1 MCRQSEGL
9 VRHGGRAIR
18 SIADALMGMSADH
31 DPQAPPRRRMPAPS
45 FCAAGH
51 VTTVNAAYAGTSS
64 GALPLHL
71 LLSDRDFR
79 EDDYEALLA
88 LDDLVENRKGELA
101 ICDQGMYPC
110 T

>member
-1 MCRQSEGL
+1 M
-9 VRHGGRAIR
+9 R
-18 SIADALMGMSADH
+18 SLADALIGMSADH
-31 DPQAPPRRRMPAPS
+31 DPQAPPRRRRPASS

-51 VTTVNAAYAGTSS
+51 LTTVNAAYAGTSS

-71 LLSDRDFR
+71 LMSDKGDFR

-101 ICDQGMYPC
+101 ICDHGMYRC
-110 T
+110 A